1 MSNMTVSNLTT
12 QVVIVGG
19 GPAGLMLALELGRR
33 NVRCVLFN
41 DGPSTTNQPQ
51 ANATQARTMEHF
63 RRLGFADAV
72 RDLGLPADYPTDIT
86 YFTRYSHHELARFAL
101 PTRDEAKAMAHG
113 LTGSWSAAELPHR
126 CSQMYIE
133 RVLHQQVQ
141 ALPSVTLMYGWRVGE
156 VLIEAKGVDVKAT
169 EAGGQGVCHV
179 SADYVAGCDGP
190 RSLVRTKLDITYAGS
205 SGAVRNFFGGRMHAV
220 YFRSTEF
227 YDVVNRPKAWMYW
240 AFNRERRS
248 FIAAINGRDEFAF
261 HTQLS
266 DDENDTLISDVQAEE
281 MVCQT
286 MGCEFDFEVISR
298 GSWTAGFALVA
309 EKMSAGRAFLLG
321 DAAHLFTPAGGL
333 GYNTAIEDA
342 VNLGWKL
349 AAVIQGWGGYDLL
362 ASFDAERRPAAQ
374 RNTGYARDFADSIG
388 LYSAAPGLEDDS
400 PQGVRLRTE
409 AGAYLDAHA
418 RAEFDIP
425 GITFGTRYDASP
437 IVVADGTQ
445 PPPDTANKY
454 VPTAC
459 PGGRA
464 PHAWLSESQSLYD
477 LFGFD
482 FTLLRF
488 GREQGEELIDIAQA
502 IGAPLTVVDLDNPDF
517 RALYQADLAL
527 IRPDQVVA
535 WRGNSVDDAYAIWQ
549 QVRGA

>member
-1 MSNMTVSNLTT
+1 MNDIKTSNLTS

-33 NVRCVLFN
+33 GVQCVVFN
-41 DGPSTTNQPQ
+41 DNPSTTDQPQ

-63 RRLGFADAV
+63 RRLGFVNEV

-101 PTRDEAKAMAHG
+101 PTRDEAKAMAYG

-133 RVLHQQVQ
+133 RVLYKQAR
-141 ALPSVTLMYGWRVGE
+141 ALPSVTLMYGWRVDE
-156 VLIEAKGVDVKAT
+156 VVVEGDGVKVKAT
-169 EAGGQGVCHV
+169 ETGGSDICHV
-179 SADYVAGCDGP
+179 RAEYVAGCDGP
-190 RSLVRTKLDITYAGS
+190 RSLVRTTLDVTYAGS
-205 SGAVRNFFGGRMHAV
+205 SGVVRDFFGGRMHAV
-220 YFRSTEF
+220 YFRSAAF
-227 YDVVNRPKAWMYW
+227 YATVDRPKAWMYW
-240 AFNRERRS
+240 TFNRERRS
-248 FIAAINGRDEFAF
+248 FIAAINGVDEFAF

-266 DDENDTLISDVQAEE
+266 EDENDTLISDVQAEE
-281 MVCQT
+281 MVRQT
-286 MGCEFDFEVISR
+286 MGCDFDFEIITRS
-298 GSWTAGFALVA
+298 SWTAGFALVA

-349 AAVIQGWGGYDLL
+349 AAMIQGWGGYGLL
-362 ASFDAERRPAAQ
+362 ASFDAERRPAAR

-388 LYSAAPGLEDDS
+388 LYSAAPGLEDDG
-400 PQGVRLRTE
+400 PQGARLRAE

-425 GITFGTRYDASP
+425 GITFGTRYDGSH
-437 IVVADGTQ
+437 IVVADGTS
-445 PPPDTANKY
+445 PPPDTASTY
-454 VPTAC
+454 IPTAC

-464 PHAWLSESQSLYD
+464 PHAWLSESLSLFD

-488 GREQGEELIDIAQA
+488 GGDQAQELIDIAQA
-502 IGAPLTVVDLDNPDF
+502 IGAPLTVVDLDNPDI

-535 WRGNSVDDAYAIWQ
+535 WRGDAVDDAYAIWQ